1 MSIDTLILVANL
13 KREEKQNLRNYFI
26 FSHSTEYF
34 YESVVS
40 KSPWFVL
47 NMNPRNK
54 FAYQH
59 YNVMLILQNSTLED
73 MPAYLKEIIK
83 SFKWRIKRIDIA
95 FDFEDNYEHHVTLK
109 PHGNTKVIGKT
120 NWDGYYI
127 GSNYGK
133 SKMIL
138 YDRNRK
144 EVSKKSNRRH
154 FDKTRFEVRIRPKIS
169 LTKEINDFDDAFI
182 IEELKRYKVIVNIT
196 NVKTSKWNKNRL
208 RKLKA
213 SIMNGNNSYN
223 DLWKSYS
230 SRVKRELKELFIKER
245 VRFEELYL
253 NEKEKLFSWL
263 T

>member
-13 KREEKQNLRNYFI
+13 KREEKMDLRNYFK
-26 FSHSTEYF
+26 FNNGAEHF

-47 NMNPRNK
+47 NMNPKNK
-54 FAYQH
+54 YAYKH
-59 YNVMLILQNSTLED
+59 YNVMLILQNNTLEK
-73 MPAYLKEIIK
+73 MPACLKEIIK
-83 SFKWRIKRIDIA
+83 SYKWIIKRIDIA
-95 FDFEDNYEHHVTLK
+95 FDFEDNYEHHVALK
-109 PHGNTKVIGKT
+109 PHGNTKVIGKV

-127 GSNYGK
+127 GSNYGR
-133 SKMIL
+133 SKIIL

-144 EVSKKSNRRH
+144 EISKKSNRH
-154 FDKTRFEVRIRPKIS
+154 HSDKTRFEVRIRPKIS
-169 LTKEINDFDDAFI
+169 LNKEINDLDDAFI
-182 IEELKRYKVIVNIT
+182 IEELKRYKVIVNIS

-208 RKLKA
+208 QKLKA

-230 SRVKRELKELFIKER
+230 SRVKRELKQLFIKER
-245 VRFEELYL
+245 IRFEELYL
-253 NEKEKLFSWL
+253 NQKENLFSWL